1 MSFIKKYKYYNFIII
16 LSLSIGVI
24 RWSMLE
30 RSFPLFSKIE
40 LKFDEFIN
48 LDDFKIVVED
58 SSYPIIDARDY
69 SSYQD
74 GYIGNAINVDIDL
87 LYELDEDMLNNIQN
101 IINNYGYSD
110 NVLKIDDLQEVYE
123 IIDTNEDN
131 QKVIV
136 YCWSPTCDRAE
147 DLISVLIDTSEYF
160 GQFGKYFSKN
170 DFSIYKG
177 GWDEWDSIYNR

>member
-1 MSFIKKYKYYNFIII
+1 MSFIKKYKYYNFIVI
-16 LSLSIGVI
+16 LSLTLGMI

-87 LYELDEDMLNNIQN
+87 LYELDKDMLDNIQN
-101 IINNYGYSD
+101 IINDYGYSD
-110 NVLKIDDLQEVYE
+110 NVLKIDD
-123 IIDTNEDN
+123 
-131 QKVIV
+131 
-136 YCWSPTCDRAE
+136 
-147 DLISVLIDTSEYF
+147 
-160 GQFGKYFSKN
+160 
-170 DFSIYKG
+170 
-177 GWDEWDSIYNR
+177 

>member
-1 MSFIKKYKYYNFIII
+1 MSFIKKYKYYNFIVI
-16 LSLSIGVI
+16 LSLILGMI

-40 LKFDEFIN
+40 LKFNEFIN

-58 SSYPIIDARDY
+58 NSYPIIDARDY

-101 IINNYGYSD
+101 IINYYGYMD
-110 NVLKIDDLQEVYE
+110 NILKINDSEETYEV
-123 IIDTNEDN
+123 IDANDDN
-131 QKVIV
+131 QRVIV

-160 GQFGKYFSKN
+160 GQFGKYFSKS

-177 GWDEWDSIYNR
+177 GWDEWDSIYNK